1 MWPTMASTYQD
12 VLVDALRDAL
22 DRDRPPPTTPTVP
35 DDVKSVAVQTLADE
49 NDNRE
54 SCDSGTGP
62 TVAAPRVCP
71 ACRRAPASWRAC
83 GECQRICA
91 DGGSSN
97 GDDDD
102 ELPPSRTLAKC
113 LLRSKSRCLFRTW
126 RSGVRSCAKERR
138 DVMKATTHRVGVI
151 FRTWRQAKRSIRAAE
166 HAELKAVTH
175 HRKRTLK
182 SLLAAW
188 RRFNQTA
195 FYVNHRLRSRHQTKV
210 TDGALARY
218 VRVRNLAPAWRA
230 WWIFHV
236 QCATARDCINHLGE
250 ANSREFFLR
259 SAVFG
264 KWRMSTHLTRR
275 ERTERAAAAVDAK
288 ADEVLRREQ
297 ALEST
302 TSDIIG
308 EHVEK
313 INVQLR
319 RALTNEADLAK
330 KLASMER
337 ELREKDAVIEGNAR
351 SMKSTL
357 ENAEDFEATL
367 ARRAVEVSRADRESN
382 EREHEREVAWLRAA
396 VERAFEE
403 CLWYRTRY
411 GAVDANDDLPKFLA
425 RIAGEDRARGMLPVG
440 TRPPWVSSF
449 APEKDQLATRL
460 GGPKARTPARMMG
473 GVPRVPRHGRWGGAH
488 PTHPVTAPWYPS
500 STLRNGGRDGTN
512 KRGDTFPGFGK
523 AVSSRSRLRASDRA
537 WEAHR
542 AGFALASTAA
552 DARAA
557 ASLAIT
563 QGDTVDGQSMTADR
577 VEYNYTVEIPPSTA
591 KKAPP
596 EPMRPIREKVER
608 WNDEVDGMDDV
619 SVRSERERER
629 AASVISVAASML
641 DFDDSDGDDGDGRRS
656 GYSDDS
662 DDDLFSQ
669 APSVR
674 SAPRSAVPTA
684 AAAKG
689 GDDSDDDDWMFRG
702 KGVKA

>member
-1 MWPTMASTYQD
+1 MASTYQD

-102 ELPPSRTLAKC
+102 ELPPSRTLARC
-113 LLRSKSRCLFRTW
+113 LLRSKTRCLFRTW

-166 HAELKAVTH
+166 HAEHKAVTH

-182 SLLAAW
+182 LPLAAW
-188 RRFNQTA
+188 RRSNQTT

-367 ARRAVEVSRADRESN
+367 ARRAVEVGPGRIGSRMNASTS
-382 EREHEREVAWLRAA
+382 VKSPGFA
-396 VERAFEE
+396 
-403 CLWYRTRY
+403 
-411 GAVDANDDLPKFLA
+411 
-425 RIAGEDRARGMLPVG
+425 
-440 TRPPWVSSF
+440 PPWN
-449 APEKDQLATRL
+449 
-460 GGPKARTPARMMG
+460 ARSRSASGT
-473 GVPRVPRHGRWGGAH
+473 VPD
-488 PTHPVTAPWYPS
+488 TAPWMRTMTCRS
-500 STLRNGGRDGTN
+500 
-512 KRGDTFPGFGK
+512 
-523 AVSSRSRLRASDRA
+523 SSRASRARTARVGCCPSEPDRRGSRLSRRKKTSWRPA
-537 WEAHR
+537 WAVQRH
-542 AGFALASTAA
+542 
-552 DARAA
+552 
-557 ASLAIT
+557 
-563 QGDTVDGQSMTADR
+563 V
-577 VEYNYTVEIPPSTA
+577 
-591 KKAPP
+591 
-596 EPMRPIREKVER
+596 RPRE
-608 WNDEVDGMDDV
+608 
-619 SVRSERERER
+619 
-629 AASVISVAASML
+629 
-641 DFDDSDGDDGDGRRS
+641 
-656 GYSDDS
+656 
-662 DDDLFSQ
+662 
-669 APSVR
+669 
-674 SAPRSAVPTA
+674 
-684 AAAKG
+684 
-689 GDDSDDDDWMFRG
+689 
-702 KGVKA
+702 